1 MKAVEAN
8 NLHKTFTSK
17 KESVEAVKGVSFGVE
32 QGEVFSILGP
42 NGAGKSTTILM
53 LTTLLGISKG
63 TASIMGLDVEK
74 QDKEVRTKI
83 GVALQDTGI
92 DLLLTARELLYTTGR
107 LWGLNKQE
115 SNTRTEELLQLV
127 GLTESADRR
136 VKTYSGGMKRRLDL
150 GLSLVNEPEVL
161 FLDEPTTGL
170 DPASR
175 RVIWDEIKR
184 LNNNGVTV
192 ILTTQYLEEA
202 DELSDRL
209 LIIDKGVVATEGT
222 SDELKAS
229 VGGDVVTFDF
239 EKEENVEVAKRLID
253 NAKVNQ
259 KQLRITVENG
269 AEHIPIFMKTF
280 TENNLNVKSVS
291 ANKPTLDDVFLKV
304 TGFSMENDNQSE
316 KKQSKKSN
324 YEKRGRRF
332 RR

>member
-17 KESVEAVKGVSFGVE
+17 KESVEAVKGVSFSVE

-324 YEKRGRRF
+324 YEKRERRI

>member
-1 MKAVEAN
+1 
-8 NLHKTFTSK
+8 
-17 KESVEAVKGVSFGVE
+17 
-32 QGEVFSILGP
+32 
-42 NGAGKSTTILM
+42 
-53 LTTLLGISKG
+53 
-63 TASIMGLDVEK
+63 MGLDVEK

-280 TENNLNVKSVS
+280 TENKLNVKSVS

-316 KKQSKKSN
+316 RKNKVRNLTMKKEEGELEDKCLITKLHFLPN
-324 YEKRGRRF
+324 WEY
-332 RR
+332 

>member
-17 KESVEAVKGVSFGVE
+17 KESVEAVKGVSFSVE

-280 TENNLNVKSVS
+280 TENKLNVKSVS

-324 YEKRGRRF
+324 YEKRERRI
-332 RR
+332 RK

>member
-17 KESVEAVKGVSFGVE
+17 KESVEAVKGVSFSVE

-239 EKEENVEVAKRLID
+239 EKEENMEVAKRLID

-259 KQLRITVENG
+259 KQLRITVKNG

-280 TENNLNVKSVS
+280 TENKLNVKSVS

-324 YEKRGRRF
+324 YEKRRRRI

>member
-1 MKAVEAN
+1 MKAVNAS
-8 NLHKTFTSK
+8 NLHKTFISK
-17 KESVEAVKGVSFGVE
+17 KESVKAVKGVSFSVE
-32 QGEVFSILGP
+32 QGEIFSILGP

-83 GVALQDTGI
+83 GVALQDTGV
-92 DLLLTARELLYTTGR
+92 DSLLTARELLYTTGR
-107 LWGLNKQE
+107 LWGLNKKK
-115 SNTRTEELLQLV
+115 SNSRTEELLQLV
-127 GLTESADRR
+127 GLTDSADRR

-184 LNNNGVTV
+184 LNKNGVTV

-202 DELSDRL
+202 DELSDKL

-222 SDELKAS
+222 SEELKAS
-229 VGGDVVTFDF
+229 VGGDVVIFDF
-239 EKEENVEVAKRLID
+239 EKEESVDVAKSLID

-269 AEHIPIFMKTF
+269 AEHIPIYMKIF
-280 TENNLNVKSVS
+280 TENNLDVKSVS

-304 TGFSMENDNQSE
+304 TGFSLEDDNQTE
-316 KKQSKKSN
+316 EKQSKKSPFR
-324 YEKRGRRF
+324 KRERRIS
-332 RR
+332 R

>member
-229 VGGDVVTFDF
+229 IGGDVVTFDF

-280 TENNLNVKSVS
+280 TENKLNVKSVS

-324 YEKRGRRF
+324 YEKTGRRN

>member
-17 KESVEAVKGVSFGVE
+17 KESVDAVKGVSFAVE

-53 LTTLLGISKG
+53 LTTLLDISKG

-316 KKQSKKSN
+316 KKHSKKSN
-324 YEKRGRRF
+324 YEKRGRRI

>member
-1 MKAVEAN
+1 LKAVEAN

-17 KESVEAVKGVSFGVE
+17 KESVEAVKGVSFSVE

-83 GVALQDTGI
+83 GVALQDTGV
-92 DLLLTARELLYTTGR
+92 DSLLTARELLYTTGR
-107 LWGLNKQE
+107 LWGLNKKK
-115 SNTRTEELLQLV
+115 SNSRTEELLQLV
-127 GLTESADRR
+127 GLRDSADRR

-184 LNNNGVTV
+184 LNKNGVTV

-202 DELSDRL
+202 DELSDKL

-229 VGGDVVTFDF
+229 VGGDVVIFDF
-239 EKEENVEVAKRLID
+239 EKEESVDVAKSLID

-269 AEHIPIFMKTF
+269 AEHIPIYMKIF
-280 TENNLNVKSVS
+280 TENNLDVKSVS

-304 TGFSMENDNQSE
+304 TGFSLEDDNQTEE
-316 KKQSKKSN
+316 KQNKKSPFR
-324 YEKRGRRF
+324 KRERRIS
-332 RR
+332 R

>member
-17 KESVEAVKGVSFGVE
+17 KESVEAVKGVSFSVE

-280 TENNLNVKSVS
+280 TENKLNVKSVS

-324 YEKRGRRF
+324 YEKRGRRT
-332 RR
+332 

>member
-17 KESVEAVKGVSFGVE
+17 KESVEAVKGVSFAVE

-324 YEKRGRRF
+324 YEKRERRT

>member
-17 KESVEAVKGVSFGVE
+17 KESVEAVKGVSFVVE

-229 VGGDVVTFDF
+229 VGGDVVTFNF

-291 ANKPTLDDVFLKV
+291 ASKPTLDDVFLKV

-324 YEKRGRRF
+324 YEKRGRII

>member
-1 MKAVEAN
+1 MKAVNAS
-8 NLHKTFTSK
+8 NLQKTFISK
-17 KESVEAVKGVSFGVE
+17 KESVEAVKGVSFSVE
-32 QGEVFSILGP
+32 QGEIFSILGP

-83 GVALQDTGI
+83 GVALQDTGV
-92 DLLLTARELLYTTGR
+92 DSLLTARELLYTTGR
-107 LWGLNKQE
+107 LWGLNKNK
-115 SNTRTEELLQLV
+115 SNSRTEELLQLV
-127 GLTESADRR
+127 GLTDSADRR

-184 LNNNGVTV
+184 LNKNGVTV

-202 DELSDRL
+202 DELSDKL

-229 VGGDVVTFDF
+229 VGGDVVIFDF
-239 EKEENVEVAKRLID
+239 EKEESVDVAKSLID

-269 AEHIPIFMKTF
+269 AEHIPIYMKIF
-280 TENNLNVKSVS
+280 TENNLHVKSVS

-304 TGFSMENDNQSE
+304 TGFSLEDDNQTE
-316 KKQSKKSN
+316 EKQSKKSSFR
-324 YEKRGRRF
+324 KRERRIS
-332 RR
+332 R

>member
-1 MKAVEAN
+1 MKAVNAS
-8 NLHKTFTSK
+8 NLHKTFISK
-17 KESVEAVKGVSFGVE
+17 KESVEAVKGVSFSVE
-32 QGEVFSILGP
+32 QGEIFSILGP

-83 GVALQDTGI
+83 GVALQDTGV
-92 DLLLTARELLYTTGR
+92 DSLLTARELLYTTAR
-107 LWGLNKQE
+107 LWGLNKKK
-115 SNTRTEELLQLV
+115 SNSRTEELLQLV
-127 GLTESADRR
+127 GLTDSADRR

-184 LNNNGVTV
+184 LNKNGVTV

-202 DELSDRL
+202 DELSDKL

-229 VGGDVVTFDF
+229 VGGDVVIFDF
-239 EKEENVEVAKRLID
+239 EKEESVDVAKSLID

-269 AEHIPIFMKTF
+269 AEHIPIYMKIF
-280 TENNLNVKSVS
+280 TENNLDVKSVS

-304 TGFSMENDNQSE
+304 TGFSLEDDNQTE
-316 KKQSKKSN
+316 EKQSKKSSFR
-324 YEKRGRRF
+324 KRERRIS
-332 RR
+332 R

>member
-1 MKAVEAN
+1 MKAVNAS
-8 NLHKTFTSK
+8 NLQKTFISK
-17 KESVEAVKGVSFGVE
+17 KESVEAVKGVSFSVE
-32 QGEVFSILGP
+32 QGEIFSILGP

-83 GVALQDTGI
+83 GVALQDTGV
-92 DLLLTARELLYTTGR
+92 DSLLTARELLYTTGR
-107 LWGLNKQE
+107 LWGLNKKK
-115 SNTRTEELLQLV
+115 SNSRTEELLQLV
-127 GLTESADRR
+127 GLTDSADRR

-184 LNNNGVTV
+184 LNKNGVTV

-202 DELSDRL
+202 DELSDKL

-229 VGGDVVTFDF
+229 VGGDVVIFDF
-239 EKEENVEVAKRLID
+239 EKEESVDVAKSLID

-269 AEHIPIFMKTF
+269 AEHIPIYMKIF
-280 TENNLNVKSVS
+280 TENNLDVKSVS

-304 TGFSMENDNQSE
+304 TGFSLEHDNQTE
-316 KKQSKKSN
+316 EKQSKKSPFR
-324 YEKRGRRF
+324 KRERRIS
-332 RR
+332 R

>member
-17 KESVEAVKGVSFGVE
+17 KESVEALKGVSFSVE

-239 EKEENVEVAKRLID
+239 EIEENVEVAKRLID

-280 TENNLNVKSVS
+280 TENKLNVKSVS

-316 KKQSKKSN
+316 KKQGKKSN
-324 YEKRGRRF
+324 YEKRGRRI

>member
-8 NLHKTFTSK
+8 NLYKTFTSK
-17 KESVEAVKGVSFGVE
+17 KESVEAVKGVSFAVE

-115 SNTRTEELLQLV
+115 SITRTEELLQLV

-324 YEKRGRRF
+324 YEKRGRRI

>member
-1 MKAVEAN
+1 
-8 NLHKTFTSK
+8 
-17 KESVEAVKGVSFGVE
+17 
-32 QGEVFSILGP
+32 
-42 NGAGKSTTILM
+42 
-53 LTTLLGISKG
+53 
-63 TASIMGLDVEK
+63 MGLDVEK

-280 TENNLNVKSVS
+280 TENKLNVKSVS

-324 YEKRGRRF
+324 YEKRGRRT

>member
-17 KESVEAVKGVSFGVE
+17 KESVEAVKGVSFSVE

-107 LWGLNKQE
+107 LWGLNKQD

-280 TENNLNVKSVS
+280 TENNLDVKSVS

-324 YEKRGRRF
+324 YEKTGRRT

>member
-17 KESVEAVKGVSFGVE
+17 KESVEAVKGVSFSVE

-229 VGGDVVTFDF
+229 VGGDVVTFEF
-239 EKEENVEVAKRLID
+239 EKEENVEVAKILID

-280 TENNLNVKSVS
+280 TENKLNVKSVS

-324 YEKRGRRF
+324 YEKRERRI

>member
-17 KESVEAVKGVSFGVE
+17 KESVEAVKGVSFSVE

-239 EKEENVEVAKRLID
+239 EKEENVEVAKSLID

-280 TENNLNVKSVS
+280 TENKLNVKSVS

-324 YEKRGRRF
+324 YEKTGRRT

>member
-17 KESVEAVKGVSFGVE
+17 KESVEAVKGVSFSVE

-280 TENNLNVKSVS
+280 TENKLNVKSVS

-324 YEKRGRRF
+324 YEKRGRRS

>member
-17 KESVEAVKGVSFGVE
+17 KESVEAVKGVSFSVE

-304 TGFSMENDNQSE
+304 TGFSMENDNQLE
-316 KKQSKKSN
+316 KKQSKKFN
-324 YEKRGRRF
+324 CEKRGRRI

>member
-17 KESVEAVKGVSFGVE
+17 KESVEAVKGVSFSVE

-92 DLLLTARELLYTTGR
+92 DLLLTARELLFTTGR

-184 LNNNGVTV
+184 LNKNGVTV

-202 DELSDRL
+202 DELSDKL

-229 VGGDVVTFDF
+229 VGGDVVIFDF
-239 EKEENVEVAKRLID
+239 EKEESVDVAKSLID

-269 AEHIPIFMKTF
+269 AEHIPIYMKIF
-280 TENNLNVKSVS
+280 TENNLDVKSVS

-304 TGFSMENDNQSE
+304 TGFSLEDDNQTE
-316 KKQSKKSN
+316 EKQSKKSSFR
-324 YEKRGRRF
+324 KRERRIS
-332 RR
+332 R

>member
-17 KESVEAVKGVSFGVE
+17 KESVEAVKGVSFSVE
-32 QGEVFSILGP
+32 RGEVFSILGP

-229 VGGDVVTFDF
+229 VGGDVVTFNF

-280 TENNLNVKSVS
+280 TENNLIVKSVS

-316 KKQSKKSN
+316 KKQSKKFN
-324 YEKRGRRF
+324 YEKRGRRI

>member
-1 MKAVEAN
+1 LKAVEAN

-17 KESVEAVKGVSFGVE
+17 KESVEAVKGVSFAVE

-324 YEKRGRRF
+324 YEKRGRRT

>member
-175 RVIWDEIKR
+175 RVIWDEIRR

-316 KKQSKKSN
+316 KKQSMKSN
-324 YEKRGRRF
+324 YEKRGRRT